1 MKLPWEILG
10 RAGASGWVGLLLE
23 LLQGA
28 ADGMY
33 LEETVLDGVMS
44 RLEFGGV
51 TEGADGAD
59 ITLAP
64 EVMGP
69 DDVVETEGLF
79 EDDEVEGWAVGP
91 EVGGLC
97 LG

>member
-1 MKLPWEILG
+1 M
-10 RAGASGWVGLLLE
+10 LE
-23 LLQGA
+23 LLQGV
-28 ADGMY
+28 ADCMD
-33 LEETVLDGVMS
+33 LEETVLDGIVG
-44 RLEFGGV
+44 RYEFGGV

-59 ITLAP
+59 ITLVP

-91 EVGGLC
+91 EVGWV
-97 LG
+97 

>member
-10 RAGASGWVGLLLE
+10 RAGASGWAGLLLE
-23 LLQGA
+23 LFQGA

-59 ITLAP
+59 ITFVP
-64 EVMGP
+64 EVVRP
-69 DDVVETEGLF
+69 NDVVEMEGFF
-79 EDDEVEGWAVGP
+79 ENDKVEGRAVGP

>member
-33 LEETVLDGVMS
+33 LEEA
-44 RLEFGGV
+44 R
-51 TEGADGAD
+51 
-59 ITLAP
+59 
-64 EVMGP
+64 
-69 DDVVETEGLF
+69 
-79 EDDEVEGWAVGP
+79 AVGP
-91 EVGGLC
+91 VVL
-97 LG
+97 LGR